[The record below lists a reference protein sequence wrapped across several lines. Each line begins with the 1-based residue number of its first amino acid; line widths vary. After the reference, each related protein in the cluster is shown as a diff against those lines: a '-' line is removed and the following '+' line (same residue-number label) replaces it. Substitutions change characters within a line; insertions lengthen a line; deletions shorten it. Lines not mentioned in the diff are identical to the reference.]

1 MNPTI
6 QARPAVISTLLSSF
20 LCPRMKLSAICTDII
35 GANIEPIKYRNSVIF
50 SIGNSIAATVPI
62 TVSII
67 PGKFNITFFL
77 SVCFSFVSGEN
88 LWTLTK
94 LAKMFDPEGIDGIN
108 TASGLGYPIMKT
120 VSAGV
125 SVTL

>member
-1 MNPTI
+1 MKYIFEDILEIKNVTFGYTLPN
-6 QARPAVISTLLSSF
+6 RISQQF
-20 LCPRMKLSAICTDII
+20 K
-35 GANIEPIKYRNSVIF
+35 
-50 SIGNSIAATVPI
+50 
-62 TVSII
+62 VSNLR
-67 PGKFNITFFL
+67 F
-77 SVCFSFVSGEN
+77 FVSGEN